1 MFLPD
6 VFKALRRRW
15 WIFSCGLAMTLIA
28 GYVAAQPPT
37 MYRAVE
43 VFAVRPPQTPEI
55 PNQLTGL
62 RPSVATFSAGV
73 AQRLSSPSGRD
84 QLRHAGVAGTYV
96 LTPRNSGTRQTPEY
110 LIASVQ
116 VTTTEVDEQ
125 SAIRSMAIVTA
136 AFVRELDEL
145 QDEWDVAAGE
155 RIGITMLAEPTATR
169 LPRSRIRALGGSLLL
184 GAGLSI
190 AAALW
195 LDELLARRRR
205 RRPGGGPTPVARN
218 PVSAGSPVS

>member
-6 VFKALRRRW
+6 VLRALRRRW
-15 WIFSCGLAMTLIA
+15 WVLACGLAVTLAA

-43 VFAVRPPQTPEI
+43 VFAVRPPQTPDI

-73 AQRLSSPSGRD
+73 AQRLTSPSGKS
-84 QLRHAGVAGTYV
+84 QLRRAGVVGPYV

-116 VTTTEVDEQ
+116 VTTTEPDEET
-125 SAIRSMAIVTA
+125 ALRSMATVTA

-155 RIGITMLAEPTATR
+155 RISITLLAEPTATR
-169 LPRSRIRALGGSLLL
+169 LPHSRIRALGGSLLL
-184 GAGLSI
+184 GTALSL

-195 LDELLARRRR
+195 LDELLVRRR
-205 RRPGGGPTPVARN
+205 RRPGTTTPA
-218 PVSAGSPVS
+218 PVPALAEAGSTAG